1 MAAAPENVQNPFQSS
16 PVTTLPATASAAA
29 LVQRE
34 VAEVQAAM
42 VVAKKF
48 PRDPIAAMDRILQSC
63 ARPSLAHAALYQYSR
78 GGNDISGPSIRLA
91 EELARQWGNIVCGV
105 TELTRSAGMSECLAY
120 AWDLETNFRDEKR
133 FQVKHWRDTKQGG
146 YALKDERD
154 IYELIANQGSRRK
167 RACLLAVIPGDV
179 QEAATQQCDVT
190 LRTKA
195 DVTPERVKAMV
206 EKFAEY
212 NVTQP
217 QIEKRIQRRID
228 AITPALMVQLGRIY
242 NSLKDGMSQ
251 AADWFETTPAA
262 TAEQPAGQ
270 PQPAGTPA
278 EEVKRKL
285 RATKASRESQQP
297 EPQQE
302 PEKQPQQQSAFNA
315 DASRALDEQAS
326 KQ

>member
-1 MAAAPENVQNPFQSS
+1 MSAAEQAVQNPFQSS
-16 PVTTLPATASAAA
+16 PVVATPASASAAA
-29 LVQRE
+29 VVQRE

-42 VVAKKF
+42 TIAKKF

-78 GGNDISGPSIRLA
+78 GGSDISGPSIRLA

-105 TELTRSAGMSECLAY
+105 TELTRSAGVSECLAY

-133 FQVKHWRDTKQGG
+133 FHVKHWRDTKQGG

-179 QEAATQQCDVT
+179 QEAAVQQCDVT

-195 DVTPERVKAMV
+195 DVTPERVKGMV
-206 EKFAEY
+206 EKFGEFG
-212 NVTQP
+212 VTQP

-242 NSLKDGMSQ
+242 NSLKDGMSA
-251 AADWFETTPAA
+251 AADWFEPALQVASEAPAA
-262 TAEQPAGQ
+262 ESAATGAEA
-270 PQPAGTPA
+270 
-278 EEVKRKL
+278 VKSKL
-285 RATKASRESQQP
+285 RQSR
-297 EPQQE
+297 
-302 PEKQPQQQSAFNA
+302 KQPDAPPPAQPDAFDS
-315 DASRALDEQAS
+315 DASRAADLDAAKE
-326 KQ
+326 

>member
-1 MAAAPENVQNPFQSS
+1 MNAAAEETRNPFAVTS
-16 PVTTLPATASAAA
+16 PQASAAVPTPIGA
-29 LVQRE
+29 FAQAASQRE
-34 VAEVQAAM
+34 IAEVQAAM
-42 VVAKKF
+42 LMAKRF
-48 PRDPIAAMDRILQSC
+48 PRDPIAAMDRILQAC
-63 ARPSLAHAALYQYSR
+63 ARPSLAHVALYQYSR
-78 GGNDISGPSIRLA
+78 GGSDISGPSIRLA

-105 TELTRSAGMSECLAY
+105 TELSRANGVSECMAY
-120 AWDLETNFRDEKR
+120 AYDLETNFRDEKR

-212 NVTQP
+212 GVSQQ

-228 AITPALMVQLGRIY
+228 AMTPALMVQLGRIY
-242 NSLKDGMSQ
+242 NSLKDGMSA
-251 AADWFETTPAA
+251 AADWFEPVAVAGAGEKEASAPAA
-262 TAEQPAGQ
+262 SGSEA
-270 PQPAGTPA
+270 
-278 EEVKRKL
+278 VKQKL
-285 RATKASRESQQP
+285 RASRQKT
-297 EPQQE
+297 EPQQ
-302 PEKQPQQQSAFNA
+302 PDAFDA
-315 DASRALDEQAS
+315 DASRALDQDAAKDGQA
-326 KQ
+326 